1 MRRWRISTLA
11 VRGLLPP
18 EEDFGPAQKDL
29 RREHWPLR
37 ANPVRCCRAVRLEAR
52 IKNWRVFLV
61 NKDLSPL
68 EQNPF
73 NETPEQIGI
82 EYVYWHLPANSIRY
96 PVTFMFVITRISTV
110 FAQILNSRL
119 LSSGLVESTGVQL
132 AVGRVTGPGWRLAL
146 PLTAKIRAPSFG
158 VAMTVK
164 RMLYLMNLEE
174 QSTWPIFS
182 DGSTSIQSEWKP
194 RGARDH

>member
-1 MRRWRISTLA
+1 MWSWRISTLA
-11 VRGLLPP
+11 VRGLLRP
-18 EEDFGPAQKDL
+18 EEDSGTAQADL
-29 RREHWPLR
+29 RKTLWPLR
-37 ANPVRCCRAVRLEAR
+37 TNKVQCCKRIRLETR
-52 IKNWRVFLV
+52 HQNRRVSLI
-61 NKDLSPL
+61 NKDLSNL
-68 EQNPF
+68 EQNLF
-73 NETPEQIGI
+73 NATPEQIGI

-96 PVTFMFVITRISTV
+96 PVMFIFVITRISTV

-146 PLTAKIRAPSFG
+146 PLIAKIRAPSFG

-164 RMLYLMNLEE
+164 RMLSLMNLEE
-174 QSTWPIFS
+174 QSTWPIFF
-182 DGSTSIQSEWKP
+182 DGSTSIRSEWKP